1 MNIEQIKELVKIVNS
16 SNVNII
22 EINEGDSRI
31 RIEMERQK
39 IESVSKNELQLNTAI
54 DSNEVNADSVSVNTP
69 SKEIKAPMVG
79 IFYTAPSAKDK
90 DFVAT
95 GDKVKKGQI
104 VCIIEAMKLFN
115 EIVAE
120 EDGEIVEIC
129 AQNGDVVEFGQPIFR
144 YI

>member
-39 IESVSKNELQLNTAI
+39 IQSVSKNEVQLNTAI
-54 DSNEVNADSVSVNTP
+54 HSDEVNADSLSVNP
-69 SKEIKAPMVG
+69 STKEIKAPMVG
-79 IFYTAPSAKDK
+79 IFYTAPSSKDK
-90 DFVAT
+90 EFVAT
-95 GDKVKKGQI
+95 GDKVKKGQV

-144 YI
+144 YL

>member
-39 IESVSKNELQLNTAI
+39 IQSVSKNEEQLNTAI
-54 DSNEVNADSVSVNTP
+54 HSDEVNADSLSVNP
-69 SKEIKAPMVG
+69 STKEIKAPMVG
-79 IFYTAPSAKDK
+79 IFYTAPSSKDK
-90 DFVAT
+90 EFVAT
-95 GDKVKKGQI
+95 GDKVKKGQV

-144 YI
+144 YL

>member
-16 SNVNII
+16 SNVNVI

-39 IESVSKNELQLNTAI
+39 IESVSKNDFQINTAMNSI
-54 DSNEVNADSVSVNTP
+54 EVNADSVSVNT
-69 SKEIKAPMVG
+69 STKEIKAPMVG

-90 DFVAT
+90 NFVAT
-95 GDKVKKGQI
+95 GDKVKKGQV

>member
-39 IESVSKNELQLNTAI
+39 IQSVSKNEVQLNTAI
-54 DSNEVNADSVSVNTP
+54 HSDEVNADSLSVTP
-69 SKEIKAPMVG
+69 STKEIKAPMVG
-79 IFYTAPSAKDK
+79 IFYTAPSSKDK
-90 DFVAT
+90 EFVVT
-95 GDKVKKGQI
+95 GDKVKKGQV

-144 YI
+144 YL

>member
-22 EINEGDSRI
+22 EINEGDNRI

-39 IESVSKNELQLNTAI
+39 IESVSKSELQLNTVI
-54 DSNEVNADSVSVNTP
+54 DSNEVNADSVSVNT
-69 SKEIKAPMVG
+69 STKEIKAPLVG
-79 IFYTAPSAKDK
+79 IFYTAPSSKDK

-95 GDKVKKGQI
+95 GDKVIKGQV

>member
-39 IESVSKNELQLNTAI
+39 IQSVSKNEVQLNTAI
-54 DSNEVNADSVSVNTP
+54 HSDEVNADSLTVNP
-69 SKEIKAPMVG
+69 STKEIKAPMVG
-79 IFYTAPSAKDK
+79 IFYTAPSSKDK
-90 DFVAT
+90 EFVAT
-95 GDKVKKGQI
+95 GDKVKKGQV

-144 YI
+144 YL

>member
-16 SNVNII
+16 SNVNVI

-39 IESVSKNELQLNTAI
+39 IESVSKNDFQINTAMNSI
-54 DSNEVNADSVSVNTP
+54 EVNADSVSVNT
-69 SKEIKAPMVG
+69 STKEIKAPMVG

-90 DFVAT
+90 NFVAI
-95 GDKVKKGQI
+95 GDKVKKGQV

-129 AQNGDVVEFGQPIFR
+129 AQNGDVVEFGQPILR

>member
-39 IESVSKNELQLNTAI
+39 IQSVSKNEVQLNTAI
-54 DSNEVNADSVSVNTP
+54 HSDEVNADSLSVNP
-69 SKEIKAPMVG
+69 STKEIKAPMVG
-79 IFYTAPSAKDK
+79 IFYTAPSTKDK
-90 DFVAT
+90 EFVAT
-95 GDKVKKGQI
+95 GDKVKKGQV

-144 YI
+144 YL

>member
-16 SNVNII
+16 SNVNVI

-39 IESVSKNELQLNTAI
+39 FESVSKNDFQINTAMNSI
-54 DSNEVNADSVSVNTP
+54 EVNADSVSVNT
-69 SKEIKAPMVG
+69 STKEIKAPMVG

-90 DFVAT
+90 NFVAT
-95 GDKVKKGQI
+95 GDKVKKGQV

>member
-39 IESVSKNELQLNTAI
+39 IQSVSKNEVQLNTAI
-54 DSNEVNADSVSVNTP
+54 HSDEVNADSLSVNP
-69 SKEIKAPMVG
+69 STKEIKAPMVG
-79 IFYTAPSAKDK
+79 IFYTAPSSKDK
-90 DFVAT
+90 EFVVI
-95 GDKVKKGQI
+95 GDKVKKGQV

-144 YI
+144 YL

>member
-16 SNVNII
+16 SNVNVI

-39 IESVSKNELQLNTAI
+39 IESVSKNDFQISTAMNSI
-54 DSNEVNADSVSVNTP
+54 EVNADSVSVNT
-69 SKEIKAPMVG
+69 STKEIKAPMVG

-90 DFVAT
+90 NFVAT
-95 GDKVKKGQI
+95 GDKVKKGQV

>member
-22 EINEGDSRI
+22 EINEGDNRI

-39 IESVSKNELQLNTAI
+39 IESVSKSELQLNTII
-54 DSNEVNADSVSVNTP
+54 DSNEVNADSVSVNT
-69 SKEIKAPMVG
+69 STKEIKAPLVG
-79 IFYTAPSAKDK
+79 IFYTAPSSKDK

-95 GDKVKKGQI
+95 GDRVKKGQV

>member
-54 DSNEVNADSVSVNTP
+54 NSNEVNADSVSVNTS

-120 EDGEIVEIC
+120 EDGELVEFC
-129 AQNGDVVEFGQPIFR
+129 AQNGDVVEFGLPIFR

>member
-54 DSNEVNADSVSVNTP
+54 NSNEVNADSVSVNTS